1 MRRRLAGL
9 YIVASSGTPLEKVE
23 AALRGGADLIQIW
36 SPSRTEAELEWARRV
51 RERARVYGVP
61 LLVNNDLELATKVG
75 ADGLHI
81 DGDRP
86 LPAEVRHALG
96 SEGIVGYTC
105 GTEIEKVLWAARVGA
120 DYISFCAIFPSP
132 SVREC
137 PIVPLALVREA
148 KQRVRIPVFASG
160 GITLANAQRVL
171 EAGADG
177 LAVISAVFQ
186 APVPEEAAR
195 QFKSLMKQIQ
205 STVKS
210 STSA

>member
-9 YIVASSGTPLEKVE
+9 YIVASSDTPLEKVE
-23 AALRGGADLIQIW
+23 AALRGGADLLQIW
-36 SPSRTEAELEWARRV
+36 SPSRVEAELQWARRV

-81 DGDRP
+81 DGDEP
-86 LPAEVRHALG
+86 LPTEVRRALG
-96 SEGIVGYTC
+96 TEGIVGYTC

-137 PIVPLALVREA
+137 PIVPLTLVREA

-160 GITLANAQRVL
+160 GITLANAHRVL

-177 LAVISAVFQ
+177 LAVISTVFQ
-186 APVPEEAAR
+186 AAVPEEAVR
-195 QFKSLMKQIQ
+195 QFKSLMKQVQ